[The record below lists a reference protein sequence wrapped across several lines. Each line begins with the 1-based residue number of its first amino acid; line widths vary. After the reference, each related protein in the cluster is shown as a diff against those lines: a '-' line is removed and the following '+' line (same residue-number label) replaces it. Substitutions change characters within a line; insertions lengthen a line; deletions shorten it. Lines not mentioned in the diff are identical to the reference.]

1 MLSKTVVLI
10 NLHCL
15 SQPEIS
21 LNPRLQLTYNPRLQ
35 RFQVVV
41 KSHPLGKNSSPQF
54 NFVLLPSR
62 FGKNHNRS
70 LSYYGSWIRLLT
82 LHFSNITFFST
93 QNSLLITS
101 CLKAVKWR
109 NVLENLRGGCYGAM
123 YSSKKPKVECILY
136 LSRNMMS
143 KMWDEDRENIV
154 ECRYGQLSSTE
165 KIIIIIKESKQT
177 RSNTKQNNWPC
188 KCRAA
193 VNRKFCWNVYI
204 FAFRESSFNMTRG
217 GGDEDIEGGLQK
229 FLDTRRGGSEK
240 IVALGGGLRK
250 FVYFKTNTWHH
261 HTDRL
266 VFNSTI

>member
-109 NVLENLRGGCYGAM
+109 NVLELRWLLWRYAFQKKNRK
-123 YSSKKPKVECILY
+123 SSKPCTYRETWWAECGTKIE
-136 LSRNMMS
+136 
-143 KMWDEDRENIV
+143 KM
-154 ECRYGQLSSTE
+154 
-165 KIIIIIKESKQT
+165 
-177 RSNTKQNNWPC
+177 
-188 KCRAA
+188 
-193 VNRKFCWNVYI
+193 
-204 FAFRESSFNMTRG
+204 
-217 GGDEDIEGGLQK
+217 
-229 FLDTRRGGSEK
+229 
-240 IVALGGGLRK
+240 
-250 FVYFKTNTWHH
+250 
-261 HTDRL
+261 
-266 VFNSTI
+266 